1 MSILPNDIRY
11 KILSRLPVKS
21 LLRLRATSRFWLTL
35 IGSPNFIK
43 SHLKQSV
50 KTKNNLNLILSC
62 VSPNRFDFSRLCRV
76 DLDSVEALEGDGI
89 QLVEINDNPLR
100 HHLYKNHIWGTSDG
114 LLCISN
120 TKEAILLWNPL
131 TRITVGPLDHS
142 NAYQNDGSICIVDDI
157 DIVVLWNPSTKK
169 SIELPFASIEIKDE
183 RDLHQNT
190 TYGFGYDNTND
201 DYKVVRVVV
210 VLDVVINYD
219 VKVYS
224 LRSNSWHM
232 ADKFPNQYPNLSGI
246 GNPIAGGA
254 MHWISLDADLNR
266 SILAF
271 DLGLETY
278 RVIQNP
284 VYRDLEFYM
293 YLDSV
298 GGCLYLTCHHYSGHV
313 DIWLLKQYGEAN
325 ESWSR
330 FITLAEQIIPDMSNY
345 YVRCIAYS
353 KSGKKVLLEMGYKVL
368 VWYNLEMGSLEN
380 FTFESEE
387 DSLEDIECCLES
399 LVSVDVA
406 EAG

>member
-1 MSILPNDIRY
+1 MSILPNDVRY
-11 KILSRLPVKS
+11 EILLRLPVKS
-21 LLRLRATSRFWLTL
+21 LLRLRATCRFWLN
-35 IGSPNFIK
+35 IISSPYFIK

-50 KTKNNLNLILSC
+50 KTKNNLNLILSY
-62 VSPNRFDFSRLCRV
+62 VNPDRFDFSFLCRL
-76 DLDSVEALEGDGI
+76 DLDSVEGGGI
-89 QLVEINDNPLR
+89 LQPVEINDNPFR
-100 HHLYKNHIWGTSDG
+100 YHRYKNLIWGTCDG

-120 TKEAILLWNPL
+120 TKQAILLWNPS
-131 TRITVGPLDHS
+131 TMIAVGPVDHS
-142 NAYQNDGSICIVDDI
+142 NVHEIDKTIRSLYINYI

-169 SIELPFASIEIKDE
+169 FKELPFASIEIE
-183 RDLHQNT
+183 NELRFHQNI

-210 VLDVVINYD
+210 VLDVVINYE

-224 LRSNSWHM
+224 LRSNSWHR
-232 ADKFPNQYPNLSGI
+232 ADKFPNQHPKLSGI
-246 GNPIAGGA
+246 GNPVAGGA
-254 MHWISLDADLNR
+254 MHWISVDADLKP

-278 RVIQNP
+278 RVIQDP
-284 VYRDLEFYM
+284 VFRDLDFYV
-293 YLDSV
+293 YLDSI

-330 FITLAEQIIPDMSNY
+330 LITLAGEDISDMSDY
-345 YVRCIAYS
+345 FVRCIAYS
-353 KSGKKVLLEMGYKVL
+353 KNGKKVLLEMGFNL
-368 VWYNLEMGSLEN
+368 FWYNLEMGSLEDLMI
-380 FTFESEE
+380 THSVE
-387 DSLEDIECCLES
+387 DSLEDIVCCLES